1 MPDERR
7 GLRTMYT
14 VEEIAEKLGGSIIG
28 DSKAKVKSVST
39 PESPTPGSIVFIKE
53 RGRFDGVD
61 RSVKP
66 LCVVVDF
73 EPETSTGF
81 DYIVIQEKRKEEA
94 FIELLS
100 LFCDKGGPAAGVS
113 DLASVSDDAVLGSR
127 TAIDDF
133 VKIGSRTKIGDGT
146 SVGSSSVIGHRC
158 TIGKNCVIYPNVTIY
173 PNTIIGNSVIVHSGV
188 VIGGDGFSYSNIDG
202 QNRKVPQIG
211 GVLIED
217 NVEIGA
223 NSTIDRATI
232 GYTRIGENTKIDN
245 LVQIAHNVVI
255 GKNVIVCALC
265 GISGSIRIGNNVVL
279 AGQVGLA
286 DHIVIEDDVLIGAK
300 SGVMM
305 KHVKKGSRMLGYPA
319 AAFQQQLKSWAM
331 LPKLRGMYSDL
342 TNIKKHLGMET

>member
-14 VEEIAEKLGGSIIG
+14 VEEIAEKLGGAVIG

-39 PESPTPGSIVFIKE
+39 PESLTPGSIVFIKE
-53 RGRFDGVD
+53 RGRFDGMD
-61 RSVKP
+61 RSVNP

-73 EPETSTGF
+73 EPEKSTGF
-81 DYIVIQEKRKEEA
+81 DYIVIEEKRKEEA
-94 FIELLS
+94 FIELLA
-100 LFCDKGGPAAGVS
+100 LFCDKKGPAAGVS
-113 DLASVSDDAVLGSR
+113 DLASVSDDAVLGGR

-146 SVGSSSVIGHRC
+146 SVGSHTAIGHRC
-158 TIGKNCVIYPNVTIY
+158 TIGKNCVIYSNVTIY
-173 PNTIIGNSVIVHSGV
+173 PNTIIGDDVIVHSGV

-202 QNRKVPQIG
+202 QNRKVSQIG

-217 NVEIGA
+217 KVEIGA

-245 LVQIAHNVVI
+245 LVQIAHNVEI
-255 GKNVIVCALC
+255 GKNVIICALC
-265 GISGSIRIGNNVVL
+265 GISGSISIGDNVVL

-286 DHIVIEDDVLIGAK
+286 DHIIIEDDVLIGAK
-300 SGVMM
+300 SGVMT

-319 AAFQQQLKSWAM
+319 APAQQQLKSWAM

-342 TNIKKHLGMET
+342 TKIKKHLGIDS